1 MLLLHKELMILI
13 INKVEICGVNTS
25 KLPVIKEKKE
35 LIIKMREGDK
45 KARETFIQGNLRLV
59 LSVIQRFNNRGEN
72 VDDLFQVGCI
82 GLMKAIDNFDLE
94 QNVKFSTYA
103 VPMIIGEIKRFIR
116 DNGPIK
122 VSRFLKELSAKVRE
136 LIEKNEKEKGI
147 ELSIE
152 EISKILEVNKEDV
165 LLALDATSYIE
176 SIDKNIGDEDG
187 YTVRRQNSKFKR

>member
-1 MLLLHKELMILI
+1 
-13 INKVEICGVNTS
+13 
-25 KLPVIKEKKE
+25 
-35 LIIKMREGDK
+35 
-45 KARETFIQGNLRLV
+45 
-59 LSVIQRFNNRGEN
+59 
-72 VDDLFQVGCI
+72 
-82 GLMKAIDNFDLE
+82 
-94 QNVKFSTYA
+94 
-103 VPMIIGEIKRFIR
+103 MIIGEIKRFIR

-176 SIDKNIGDEDG
+176 SIDKNIGDDDG

>member
-1 MLLLHKELMILI
+1 M
-13 INKVEICGVNTS
+13 N
-25 KLPVIKEKKE
+25 E
-35 LIIKMREGDK
+35 LIQRVQNGDK
-45 KARETFIQGNLRLV
+45 EALGLLV
-59 LSVIQRFNNRGEN
+59 DENAGLIWSIVRRFNNRNYELE
-72 VDDLFQVGCI
+72 DLFQI
-82 GLMKAIDNFDLE
+82 GSIGFIKAAKNFDFSF
-94 QNVKFSTYA
+94 QAQFSTYA

-176 SIDKNIGDEDG
+176 SIDKNIGDDDG